1 MNKGN
6 TILTKTLL
14 QMKVATSANKSN
26 IKETPD

>member
-14 QMKVATSANKSN
+14 QIKVAISANKLN